1 MGLFVKK
8 ERHHFADKGLY
19 NQGYSLSSN
28 HVRLWELEYKKGR
41 VLKNWCF
48 WIVVLEKTLESPLDC
63 KEIKPVNLKGTQ
75 RWKLIGRTDAEAE
88 ALILRPPVV
97 KSWLTGRVPDT
108 GEDWRQKEKRVTENE
123 MVEWYHWCN
132 GPKERK
138 GKSLSHVGKLWKM
151 IRGREAWR
159 TAVYGI
165 TKSPMWLGGWLNN
178 NNKGKIF
185 LSY

>member
-8 ERHHFADKGLY
+8 QRHQFADKGLY
-19 NQGYSLSSN
+19 SQGYSLPSS
-28 HVRLWELEYKKGR
+28 HVWLWELDYKEGR

-48 WIVVLEKTLESPLDC
+48 WTLVLEKTLESPSDC

-75 RWKLIGRTDAEAE
+75 AWKLIGRTDAEDE
-88 ALILRPPVV
+88 ALILRPPIV
-97 KSWLTGRVPDT
+97 KSWLIGKVPDA
-108 GEDWRQKEKRVTENE
+108 GKDWRQKEKRVTENE
-123 MVEWYHWCN
+123 MVGWCHWCN
-132 GPKERK
+132 GPN
-138 GKSLSHVGKLWKM
+138 LGKLQKM

-165 TKSPMWLGGWLNN
+165 MKSPTWLGGWLNN